1 MNPPGRD
8 EKQPPVSVCLSFKWW
23 HAKWFPRCFAARRFT
38 AVGVCFFL
46 HVWNYLTGWH
56 NPAVWCCAHRALH
69 IYDGGPLKHF
79 EAVSQLEDDVKLYPE
94 WKALILAHSPHLSYD
109 MYFSL
114 ALYNIECV
122 FISKCWCGAQDQL
135 FIDLLIV
142 FLVFLLTDCNAVI
155 FKCFFFGP
163 LHYCVWY

>member
-1 MNPPGRD
+1 MRNNHQSVFVCPSSGDMQSDSRD
-8 EKQPPVSVCLSFKWW
+8 VSLLCDSLLF
-23 HAKWFPRCFAARRFT
+23 
-38 AVGVCFFL
+38 GVCFFL

-56 NPAVWCCAHRALH
+56 NPAVWCCAHRALR

-142 FLVFLLTDCNAVI
+142 FLVFLLTDCTAVI
-155 FKCFFFGP
+155 FKCIFLGRCITASDIT
-163 LHYCVWY
+163 LL